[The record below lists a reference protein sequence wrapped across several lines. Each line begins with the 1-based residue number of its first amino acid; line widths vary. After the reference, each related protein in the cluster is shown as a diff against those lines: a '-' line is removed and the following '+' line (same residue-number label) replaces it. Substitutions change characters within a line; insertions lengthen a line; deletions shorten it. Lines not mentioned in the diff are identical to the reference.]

1 MAKTTLKTRP
11 WCPFCGQDVGRPQY
25 PDRRKLGEFALGSCE
40 CGAVYA
46 SDPTG
51 FNIGAA
57 IVECLVHACD
67 DNWDLAW
74 DLLPEEDYLTGRI
87 ENYDEVTH
95 QVVETRN
102 LDGRIIRGV
111 LYFIRLQENMAELS
125 ARARDKEKSPAAK
138 TGGSRPARESEK
150 GLDPKRTRQKA
161 NKSLVREMVQ
171 NRDTDGLV
179 ALSFDD
185 KKTLRLLQRQ
195 LYEPDETKRWAV
207 ARLIG
212 EVCSRVAMRKPGMV
226 SDLLHLLFEACSD
239 SASSNWGA
247 VETIGFIIAERPDL
261 YGSFTRHLLAYI
273 GDPSTRVQV
282 LWALGTI
289 AAKRPDLIRN
299 TSFYQL
305 IALLD
310 SPVAAVRGHMVRIL
324 GRLKAK
330 EVTGKIKSLQD
341 DTALVDRL
349 LCGTHVSEDGR
360 TSAFRAVA
368 RRILYLIAFEKE
380 GRAEQTARGFHAL
393 SAAAVE
399 TDSVHHSSV
408 FRGSESD

>member
-11 WCPFCGQDVGRPQY
+11 WCPFCGQDVGRPGY
-25 PDRRKLGEFALGSCE
+25 PDKRKLGEFALGNCE

-67 DNWDLAW
+67 ENWDLAW

-87 ENYDEVTH
+87 EDYDEVTH

-111 LYFIRLQENMAELS
+111 LYFIRLQENIADLMARSGENKKKRP
-125 ARARDKEKSPAAK
+125 AKAAK
-138 TGGSRPARESEK
+138 IATRAVNEKKSEPAREK
-150 GLDPKRTRQKA
+150 IKA
-161 NKSLVREMVQ
+161 NKSLVRKLVQ

-179 ALSFDD
+179 ALCFDD

-195 LYEPDETKRWAV
+195 LYEPDETQRWAI
-207 ARLIG
+207 AKLLG
-212 EVCSRVAMRKPGMV
+212 EVCSRVSIRKPGMV

-247 VETIGFIIAERPDL
+247 VETIGFIIAERPDI

-289 AAKRPDLIRN
+289 AEKRPDLVRN

-305 IALLD
+305 IGLLD
-310 SPVAAVRGHMVRIL
+310 SPVAEVKGHMLRIL
-324 GRLKAK
+324 GRLGAK
-330 EVTGKIKSLQD
+330 EVAGKIKSLLHE
-341 DTALVDRL
+341 TAQLTIYENGLPVQTNIGAL
-349 LCGTHVSEDGR
+349 
-360 TSAFRAVA
+360 A
-368 RRILYLIAFEKE
+368 REALKLTEAEGEK
-380 GRAEQTARGFHAL
+380 QK
-393 SAAAVE
+393 
-399 TDSVHHSSV
+399 
-408 FRGSESD
+408 

>member
-1 MAKTTLKTRP
+1 MSKATLKTRP

-25 PDRRKLGEFALGSCE
+25 PDRRKLGEFSLGSCE

-46 SDPTG
+46 SDPSG

-57 IVECLVHACD
+57 MVECLVHACN

-74 DLLPEEDYLTGRI
+74 DLLPEQDYLTGRL
-87 ENYDEVTH
+87 EDYDEVTH
-95 QVVETRN
+95 QVVEKRN

-111 LYFIRLQENMAELS
+111 LYFIRLQESLPDLTSRLAAGES
-125 ARARDKEKSPAAK
+125 SPGAKPAAEQRK
-138 TGGSRPARESEK
+138 IRVEEK
-150 GLDPKRTRQKA
+150 PDPKRPRKKA
-161 NKSLVREMVQ
+161 NKNLVKEMVQ
-171 NRDTDGLV
+171 NRDADGLV
-179 ALSFDD
+179 ALCFDD

-195 LYEPDETKRWAV
+195 LYEPDEAKRWGV

-212 EVCSRVAMRKPGMV
+212 EVCSRVATRQPGMV

-239 SASSNWGA
+239 SAASNWGA
-247 VETIGFIIAERPDL
+247 VESIGFIIAERPDI

-289 AAKRPDLIRN
+289 ADKRPDLVRN

-305 IALLD
+305 IGLLD
-310 SPVAAVRGHMVRIL
+310 SPVAEVKGHMVRIL

-330 EVTGKIKSLQD
+330 EVAGRLRMLQED
-341 DTALVDRL
+341 KTPLTIFENGLPVVTDI
-349 LCGTHVSEDGR
+349 GTLAKE
-360 TSAFRAVA
+360 AMQ
-368 RRILYLIAFEKE
+368 LIEA
-380 GRAEQTARGFHAL
+380 
-393 SAAAVE
+393 
-399 TDSVHHSSV
+399 
-408 FRGSESD
+408 

>member
-1 MAKTTLKTRP
+1 MAKTTLKIRP
-11 WCPFCGQDVGRPQY
+11 GCPFCGQDVGRPSY
-25 PDRRKLGEFALGSCE
+25 PDKRKLGEFALGNCE

-87 ENYDEVTH
+87 EDYDEVTH
-95 QVVETRN
+95 QIVETRN

-111 LYFIRLQENMAELS
+111 LYFIRLQENIADLTARSRENKKYHPATAAET
-125 ARARDKEKSPAAK
+125 ATRAVNEKKSEPA
-138 TGGSRPARESEK
+138 GEK
-150 GLDPKRTRQKA
+150 KKA
-161 NKSLVREMVQ
+161 NKSLVRELVQ

-179 ALSFDD
+179 ALCFDD

-195 LYEPDETKRWAV
+195 LYEPDEAQRWAI
-207 ARLIG
+207 ARLLG
-212 EVCSRVAMRKPGMV
+212 EVCSRVSIRKPGMV
-226 SDLLHLLFEACSD
+226 SDLLHLLFESCSD
-239 SASSNWGA
+239 SAASNWGA
-247 VETIGFIIAERPDL
+247 VETIGFIIAERPDI

-289 AAKRPDLIRN
+289 AEKRPDLVRN

-305 IALLD
+305 VGLLD
-310 SPVAAVRGHMVRIL
+310 SPVAAVKGHMLRIL
-324 GRLKAK
+324 GRLGAR
-330 EVTGKIKSLQD
+330 EVAGKIRSLQHE
-341 DTALVDRL
+341 TAQLTIYENGLPLQTDIGAL
-349 LCGTHVSEDGR
+349 
-360 TSAFRAVA
+360 A
-368 RRILYLIAFEKE
+368 REALQLIETEGEK
-380 GRAEQTARGFHAL
+380 
-393 SAAAVE
+393 
-399 TDSVHHSSV
+399 
-408 FRGSESD
+408 

>member
-46 SDPTG
+46 SDPSG

-67 DNWDLAW
+67 DNWELAW
-74 DLLPEEDYLTGRI
+74 DLLPEQDYLTGRL
-87 ENYDEVTH
+87 EDYDEVTH

-111 LYFIRLQENMAELS
+111 LYFIRLQESVAALS
-125 ARARDKEKSPAAK
+125 IRVKEQEKSPAAK
-138 TGGSRPARESEK
+138 SVAAGQNIQVEKAGNSKRE
-150 GLDPKRTRQKA
+150 RIKA
-161 NKSLVREMVQ
+161 NKNLVREMVH
-171 NRDTDGLV
+171 NRDADGLV
-179 ALSFDD
+179 ALCLDD

-195 LYEPDETKRWAV
+195 LYEPDEAKRWAI
-207 ARLIG
+207 ASFIG
-212 EVCSRVAMRKPGMV
+212 EVCGRVATRKPGMV

-247 VETIGFIIAERPDL
+247 VESIGSIIAARPDI
-261 YGSFTRHLLAYI
+261 YGSFTRHLLNYI
-273 GDPSTRVQV
+273 SDPSTRAQV

-289 AAKRPDLIRN
+289 AEKRPDLVRN

-305 IALLD
+305 IGLLD
-310 SPVAAVRGHMVRIL
+310 SPVAAVRGYMVRLL
-324 GRLKAK
+324 GRLQAK
-330 EVTGKIKSLQD
+330 EVAGKIRVLQD
-341 DTALVDRL
+341 DTTSLTIYENGLPVQTDIGTLAKEALKL
-349 LCGTHVSEDGR
+349 IQAGGENKSE
-360 TSAFRAVA
+360 
-368 RRILYLIAFEKE
+368 
-380 GRAEQTARGFHAL
+380 
-393 SAAAVE
+393 
-399 TDSVHHSSV
+399 
-408 FRGSESD
+408 

>member
-46 SDPTG
+46 SDPSG

-67 DNWDLAW
+67 DNWELAW
-74 DLLPEEDYLTGRI
+74 DLLPEQDYLTGRL
-87 ENYDEVTH
+87 EDYDEVTH

-111 LYFIRLQENMAELS
+111 LYFIRLQESVAALS
-125 ARARDKEKSPAAK
+125 IRVKEQEKSPAAK
-138 TGGSRPARESEK
+138 SVAAGQNIQVEKAGNSKRE
-150 GLDPKRTRQKA
+150 RIKA
-161 NKSLVREMVQ
+161 NKNLVREMVH
-171 NRDTDGLV
+171 NKDADGLV
-179 ALSFDD
+179 ALCLDD

-195 LYEPDETKRWAV
+195 LYEPDEAKRWAI
-207 ARLIG
+207 ASFIG
-212 EVCSRVAMRKPGMV
+212 EVCGRVATRKPGMV

-247 VETIGFIIAERPDL
+247 VESIGSIIAARPDI
-261 YGSFTRHLLAYI
+261 YGSFTRHLLNYI
-273 GDPSTRVQV
+273 SDPSTRAQV

-289 AAKRPDLIRN
+289 AEKRPDLVRN

-305 IALLD
+305 IGLLD
-310 SPVAAVRGHMVRIL
+310 SPVAAVRGYMVRLL
-324 GRLKAK
+324 GRLQAK
-330 EVTGKIKSLQD
+330 EVAGKIRVLQD
-341 DTALVDRL
+341 DTTSLTIYENGLPVQTDIGTLAKEALKL
-349 LCGTHVSEDGR
+349 IQAGGENKSER
-360 TSAFRAVA
+360 T
-368 RRILYLIAFEKE
+368 E
-380 GRAEQTARGFHAL
+380 
-393 SAAAVE
+393 
-399 TDSVHHSSV
+399 
-408 FRGSESD
+408 

>member
-25 PDRRKLGEFALGSCE
+25 PDKRKLGEFALGACE

-46 SDPTG
+46 SDPSG

-57 IVECLVHACD
+57 IVECLVHACG

-74 DLLPEEDYLTGRI
+74 DLLPEEDYLTGRV
-87 ENYDEVTH
+87 EDYDEITH

-111 LYFIRLQENMAELS
+111 LYFIRLQESVADLTSRFAE
-125 ARARDKEKSPAAK
+125 KEKSPAA
-138 TGGSRPARESEK
+138 RPTASGRKIQAEK
-150 GLDPKRTRQKA
+150 PSDPKRVRRKA
-161 NKSLVREMVQ
+161 NKNLVKEMVQ
-171 NRDTDGLV
+171 NRDADGLV
-179 ALSFDD
+179 ALAFDD

-195 LYEPDETKRWAV
+195 LYEPDEAKRWAI

-212 EVCSRVAMRKPGMV
+212 EVCSRVATRKPGMV

-239 SASSNWGA
+239 SAASSWGA
-247 VETIGFIIAERPDL
+247 VESIGSIIAERPDI

-273 GDPSTRVQV
+273 GDPSTRAEV

-289 AAKRPDLIRN
+289 AAKRPDLVRN

-305 IALLD
+305 IGLLD
-310 SPVAAVRGHMVRIL
+310 SPVAAVRGYMVRLL
-324 GRLKAK
+324 GRLQAK
-330 EVTGKIKSLQD
+330 EMAGRIRMLQE
-341 DTALVDRL
+341 DTTQLTIYENGLPIQTDI
-349 LCGTHVSEDGR
+349 GTL
-360 TSAFRAVA
+360 A
-368 RRILYLIAFEKE
+368 REAIQLIEA
-380 GRAEQTARGFHAL
+380 
-393 SAAAVE
+393 
-399 TDSVHHSSV
+399 
-408 FRGSESD
+408 